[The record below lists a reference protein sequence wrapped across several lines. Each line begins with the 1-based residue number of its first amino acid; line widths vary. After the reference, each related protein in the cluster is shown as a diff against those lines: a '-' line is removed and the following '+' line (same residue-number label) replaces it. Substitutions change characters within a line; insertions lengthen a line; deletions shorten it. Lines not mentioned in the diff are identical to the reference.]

1 MKNLLSPIFAF
12 VFLIT
17 SCTPKAE
24 EKKSEETEKSTISI
38 SPVASPEFPTA
49 KLGLVNPKGLVKDTT
64 VKFEYTVADYTLTTQ
79 TDDAEM
85 KHCAN
90 SSKGQHIHVILNNEP
105 YLAKYDT
112 KFDHVLKPGPYILL
126 SFLSRSYHESI
137 KTKDAYV
144 LDQFYVGEKPKDY
157 KPADLSTAHMF
168 YSRPKGEYTGDDTKK
183 VLLDFF
189 LANTD
194 LSPDGNKVRATIMGQ
209 EFILDKWQPY
219 FMEGLPMGEVT
230 IKLELIDAEGN
241 LIEGP
246 FNSVTRT
253 VKLSA

>member
-1 MKNLLSPIFAF
+1 MKNIFLLATIFTFLLS
-12 VFLIT
+12 
-17 SCTPKAE
+17 SCTPQP
-24 EKKSEETEKSTISI
+24 KSEATSENEATDSKISI
-38 SPVASPEFPTA
+38 SPVASPEFPAA
-49 KLGLVNPKGLVKDTT
+49 KLGLISPKGLVKDTT
-64 VKFEYTVADYTLTTQ
+64 VNFEYTVADYTLTTQ

-112 KFDHVLKPGPYILL
+112 KFDHVLKPGPYVLL

-137 KTKDAYV
+137 KTKDAYI
-144 LDQFYVGEKPKDY
+144 LDQFYVGEEPKDY

-209 EFILDKWQPY
+209 EFILAALFY
-219 FMEGLPMGEVT
+219 GRFTNG
-230 IKLELIDAEGN
+230 
-241 LIEGP
+241 
-246 FNSVTRT
+246 
-253 VKLSA
+253 